1 LHLDS
6 GTSTDIIIEKD
17 NAGSGTLRFHNDGS
31 QVSYIQLDASEDMV
45 HFAGSGVNQ
54 IFYAGGAE
62 RMRIDSSGTLTTP
75 SGVDFNIMSASGM
88 TLGSTT
94 SITTFK
100 TNNIE
105 RARINADGY
114 VLIGKTNPTFSDAGI
129 ELRSGNLGARFTC
142 SNAEPIL
149 VNRTG
154 SNGDI
159 IKFYAL
165 TTEIGKIGSALGD
178 SSVSTLFIADAG
190 NVGIRF
196 DQASTDD
203 IQPCSSSGAD
213 RDAAIN
219 LGASDNRFKDLHL
232 SNAIGNGAAGLLFND
247 GSSDDLIPYSM
258 TAGDTIDNSISLG
271 IASKRFKNLYLSGG
285 VYLGGTSS
293 TNYLDDYEEGTWT
306 PTITGSSGASG
317 QSYNIQNG
325 RFTKIGSFVHY
336 TFDVQLSAVGTLS
349 GTYIVIGG
357 LPFTGVG
364 GNLGGTATIGYHN
377 VGGNAQPLGAY
388 VSGSNVY
395 LMEQGA
401 SGSDYVLVSE
411 NRIGS
416 SSRILGSIMVHTAS

>member
-1 LHLDS
+1 VSTTDTTGSVGGDITFTDRLSVLANGNVGIGETIPTEKLHV
-6 GTSTDIIIEKD
+6 GGNIKMQATTAIVTYQ
-17 NAGSGTLRFHNDGS
+17 NAANTWNVG
-31 QVSYIQLDASEDMV
+31 LDAADPSFKFKD
-45 HFAGSGVNQ
+45 GT
-54 IFYAGGAE
+54 AE
-62 RMRIDSSGTLTTP
+62 RLRIT
-75 SGVDFNIMSASGM
+75 
-88 TLGSTT
+88 
-94 SITTFK
+94 
-100 TNNIE
+100 
-105 RARINADGY
+105 ADGY
-114 VLIGKTNPTFSDAGI
+114 VLIGKTNTTFSNAGI
-129 ELRSGNLGARFTC
+129 ELRSGNLGARFIR
-142 SNAEPIL
+142 NYAEPIF

-154 SNGDI
+154 NDGNI
-159 IKFYAL
+159 IKIYCQ
-165 TTEIGKIGSALGD
+165 TTDVGNIGSQ
-178 SSVSTLFIADAG
+178 G
-190 NVGIRF
+190 NR
-196 DQASTDD
+196 
-203 IQPCSSSGAD
+203 
-213 RDAAIN
+213 
-219 LGASDNRFKDLHL
+219 
-232 SNAIGNGAAGLLFND
+232 
-247 GSSDDLIPYSM
+247 PYF
-258 TAGDTIDNSISLG
+258 GNSINFSIKPDDANSGSLVPANQNG
-271 IASKRFKNLYLSGG
+271 VPNDNVADIGLSSNRWNDLYLGG
-285 VYLGGTSS
+285 GIYLGGTGS